1 MLPRLLIL
9 LSLFALSS
17 CSTERSYYLLSPVG
31 RPPSGG
37 GIGIGVG
44 PVTMANY
51 LVERPYLVFQ
61 STPNKMEISDL
72 HEWGGDLPNDFTR
85 VLASN
90 LGKHKGTG
98 NIRAYPW
105 DREDELKYQITVDV
119 RQFHGTADGDAL
131 LEASWRAYELPSSRL
146 ITSKTTTVREPIL
159 QDGFEALAAAQS
171 RLIDKLAAIIAQEL

>member
-1 MLPRLLIL
+1 MFFRLL
-9 LSLFALSS
+9 LFSIVALTS
-17 CSTERSYYLLSPVG
+17 CSTERNYYLLSPVG

-72 HEWGGDLPNDFTR
+72 HVWGGSLRNDFTR

-90 LGKHKGTG
+90 LGHRKNTG
-98 NIRAYPW
+98 NIRTYPW
-105 DREDELKYQITVDV
+105 DRENELNYQITIDV
-119 RQFHGTADGDAL
+119 RHFHGTADGDAI
-131 LEASWRAYELPSSRL
+131 LEASWRVYKLPGSRL
-146 ITSKTTTVREPIL
+146 VTSSTSTLREPIL
-159 QDGFEALAAAQS
+159 QDGFESLVAAQS
-171 RLIDKLAAIIAQEL
+171 RLIDQLAASIAAKL